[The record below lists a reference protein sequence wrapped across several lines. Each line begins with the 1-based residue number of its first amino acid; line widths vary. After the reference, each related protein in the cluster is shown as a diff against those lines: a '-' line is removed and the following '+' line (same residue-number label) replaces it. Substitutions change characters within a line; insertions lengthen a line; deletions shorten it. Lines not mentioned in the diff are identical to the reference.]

1 LLNNLNITEFFK
13 DTIIPPICSVC
24 GKICTEILCHD
35 CNSRIKFLDETVC
48 QHCGRPLVD
57 KNNLGIRICLLCK
70 NENYNFYKLRS
81 FSLYKE
87 PIVNLIQKFK
97 YKKYYFLSK
106 LLAGFLKK
114 GYERFFSSEKIEYLD
129 TVPNYTATGQYDKY
143 HKSHMQ
149 ILAEDLSKIIGI
161 PFLNNIIKIR
171 DTSKQQKLDYH
182 QRKINLKDAFKLRNC
197 LISYGKNLLLIDDVW
212 TTGSTLNEISSILK
226 KSKANKI
233 FLLTLARGA

>member
-1 LLNNLNITEFFK
+1 MLNNLNITEFLK

-24 GKICTEILCHD
+24 GKICAEFLCQD

-48 QHCGRPLVD
+48 RYCGKLFID
-57 KNNLGIRICLLCK
+57 KNNLGIKICTLCK
-70 NENYNFYKLRS
+70 NENYSFYRLRS

-114 GYERFFSSEKIEYLD
+114 AYEKHFNSEKIDYID
-129 TVPNYTATGQYDKY
+129 TVPNYAADRQCSKY
-143 HKSHMQ
+143 CKSHMQ
-149 ILAEDLSKIIGI
+149 ILAEDLSKIIRI
-161 PFLNNIIKIR
+161 PFLDNIIKIR
-171 DTSKQQKLDYH
+171 DTSKQQKLDYYL
-182 QRKINLKDAFKLRNC
+182 RKINLNDAFKVRNC
-197 LISYGKNLLLIDDVW
+197 LLSYGKNVLLIDDVW

-233 FLLTLARGA
+233 YLLTLARGA

>member
-1 LLNNLNITEFFK
+1 MLNNLNITEFLK

-24 GKICTEILCHD
+24 GKICAEFLCQD

-48 QHCGRPLVD
+48 QYCGRLITS
-57 KNNLGIRICLLCK
+57 KNNLGIKICTLCK
-70 NENYNFYKLRS
+70 NENYSFYRLRS

-114 GYERFFSSEKIEYLD
+114 AYEKHFSSEKIDYID
-129 TVPNYTATGQYDKY
+129 TVPNYTVDGQCSKY
-143 HKSHMQ
+143 YKSHMQ
-149 ILAEDLSKIIGI
+149 ILAEDLSKIIRI
-161 PFLNNIIKIR
+161 PFLDNIIKIR
-171 DTSKQQKLDYH
+171 DTSKQQKLDYYL
-182 QRKINLKDAFKLRNC
+182 RKINLADAFKVRDC
-197 LISYGKNLLLIDDVW
+197 LLSYDKNLLLIDDVW

-226 KSKANKI
+226 KAKANKI
-233 FLLTLARGA
+233 YLLTLARGA